1 MKTSITTQSDV
12 QAHLCKATKEKY
24 VKRALLVAALML
36 FGAQFAYGQR
46 DGVGSFVAT
55 DAHAF
60 DVVNLSNL
68 VPSFNIPLISKSGG
82 PLPVSLEIESNQS
95 CVVFQ
100 PPHNNGVGTYCGG
113 GAGQLISGL
122 YFIVQPL
129 WGISTNASSSTG
141 GNCTYYGINRLV
153 GIDNLSS
160 WAISTTN
167 LAFPSTCGST
177 SATVTTTDNTGITAT
192 LTAGSG
198 GVTVTAAH
206 RSSGVGFPGTY
217 QINDPFG
224 NGLSVNGTGPYT
236 LTDALGA
243 MTTLD
248 IPIEPTYYGYIDTT
262 GHAQTISLV
271 NGTQTTYQPIGNCG
285 TLNVGTQVT
294 PVSSVSFP
302 DGTSFG
308 FTWDTNNGG
317 IDGLIKSL
325 TLRTGGTITFTYGT
339 VYSCSGGWAY
349 NTLSRTTQDGTT
361 TYSLSYSNGITTTTV
376 LDPGKNKIV
385 YTFFGAPNGQNTGSN
400 PTLMQS
406 VTRYQNTGT
415 VASPVYTL
423 ISSTKYCYNNASCNT
438 APSFPI
444 TQVYTYEYAGTGS
457 TQMSHRVQ
465 TYDGY
470 GNTLTDSNTDSITG
484 QVKLTTYVYGT
495 YSGTYPN
502 GSCAALGNTKIHN
515 HVCTKTTTVG
525 GTQVAQNIY
534 AYNSNGALT
543 SSIDWLSG
551 TSHLT
556 TNYSPN
562 ANGTVA
568 SATAPNGQ
576 VTTYGYAATGSGG
589 CNGLLQTSSSTTV
602 NSVVISSSKTW
613 DCNGVV
619 VLTTTDPNGN
629 GTVAQYDSMF
639 RPTLTQD
646 QLGNQTSYASTSNSA
661 SITDPMNVYRIGY
674 VDNLGRT
681 IISQTKQSPG
691 SSNYDTVSTTYGWNG
706 TNFQTQTSVPCVQT
720 LDLSCPTVAFTAL
733 SNPAVGSVSSTNAN
747 GGTLTNARNAN
758 DISVTAGPA
767 PSGEHVKTSQTEVDG
782 FGRTKSV
789 CAVQISGGTA
799 CGQVMGNS
807 GILTS
812 SSYSFGTG
820 SSTVTTTR
828 GAQTH
833 TTVSDAIGR
842 TTSIT
847 TPEGGNTSYVYDS
860 DGASGCNTTAN
871 GSLVR
876 KNNIDGNF
884 ICYYHDGLGRV
895 TSTWTTAGVSGDYC
909 IYLVY
914 DATTNT
920 ILTKPSGATLSNL
933 VNHVVEALTTN
944 NDNGQGNGNCP
955 SIPLATANIE
965 SDEWFSY
972 DKDGRMT
979 DMWEWTAVGHTY
991 YHTTVVYDGDGV
1003 VTSMSGYPNNP
1014 TVTYTR
1020 DGEDRWNIAK
1030 LGTATLVNGV
1040 TYDAASRPTQIN
1052 IGTGTDK
1059 DTYSYDNVGNMKQY
1073 QFFVGSQNNKGVLT
1087 WNSIGSLGSLVITDG
1102 FNANNSQTCNYA
1114 YDDGARLVTD
1124 NCGSVW
1130 SQTFGYDQYDN
1141 LWQSGSSS
1149 FACAGCY
1156 NTSNNQYQTLGT
1168 TYDSNGNLTKDPA
1181 GNTFA
1186 YNVYGQLATINGGQ
1200 EIVYDAFGREVAN
1213 PSGTQSTEKL
1223 YSPMGFVGTLIS
1235 SGPSNSVI
1243 KLPGG
1248 GTLNSDGTGGVYYSH
1263 MDWLGSA
1270 RTQSAVSGG
1279 LTDDRSFAP
1288 YGEVYQTTNQDNP
1301 FLFAGTTSFLLAGT
1315 LYDTPNRELSAVAG
1329 RWNSPDP
1336 VHASWN
1342 AYSYPTDPNR
1352 QNDPTGLD
1360 GQSPCAAWGS
1370 CELANDHI
1378 SPLMS
1383 RFFAPD
1389 STKYGTDG
1397 RPAPWVLSN
1406 SNGAQNNNGNQ
1417 DGGLVYKSTP
1427 DSIDIKGLVKSF
1439 LRFFGIQFKS
1449 TPAAD
1454 TNTPQEIPLPANLL
1468 WIDEVV
1474 NGHGWTDHGQED
1486 FSSKQE
1492 YKQAILDTVQNAKG
1506 KDVQHPD
1513 KFRTLFWNDSD
1524 GFAVWRDKRH
1534 PDQGTGYFPDDP
1546 DAFKKQW
1553 GLE

>member
-1 MKTSITTQSDV
+1 M
-12 QAHLCKATKEKY
+12 
-24 VKRALLVAALML
+24 
-36 FGAQFAYGQR
+36 G
-46 DGVGSFVAT
+46 T
-55 DAHAF
+55 DATST
-60 DVVNLSNL
+60 SN
-68 VPSFNIPLISKSGG
+68 
-82 PLPVSLEIESNQS
+82 
-95 CVVFQ
+95 
-100 PPHNNGVGTYCGG
+100 
-113 GAGQLISGL
+113 
-122 YFIVQPL
+122 
-129 WGISTNASSSTG
+129 ST
-141 GNCTYYGINRLV
+141 CTFYTINHLV
-153 GIDNLSS
+153 GADNLSS
-160 WAISTTN
+160 YAIPSTN
-167 LAFPSTCGST
+167 LAYPSSCGT
-177 SATVTTTDNTGITAT
+177 VSATVTTVDNTGITAT
-192 LTAGSG
+192 LTA
-198 GVTVTAAH
+198 T
-206 RSSGVGFPGTY
+206 VGFPGVYITALHDASG
-217 QINDPFG
+217 NVGLSDPFG
-224 NGLSVNGTGPYT
+224 NSISITGTT
-236 LTDALGA
+236 VTDTLGA
-243 MTTLD
+243 VTTLSGSSTQ
-248 IPIEPTYYGYIDTT
+248 PSSYGYTDTT
-262 GHAQTISLV
+262 GHARTISLV

-285 TLNVGTQVT
+285 NLNVGSPVT
-294 PVSSVSFP
+294 PVSAIDFP

-339 VYSCSGGWAY
+339 VYSCDGRWAY
-349 NTLSRTTQDGTT
+349 NTLSRTTPDGTT
-361 TYSLSYSNGITTTTV
+361 QYSLTYSNGITTTAV
-376 LDPGKNKIV
+376 LDPGKNKTV
-385 YTFFGAPNGQNTGSN
+385 YTFFGAPNGLIGGS
-400 PTLMQS
+400 TVTQS
-406 VTRYQNTGT
+406 ISRYQNTGT
-415 VASPVYTL
+415 VSSPVYTL
-423 ISSTKYCYNNASCNT
+423 ISSTKYCYNNASCST
-438 APSFPI
+438 DPFFPI
-444 TQVYTYEYAGTGS
+444 TQLDTYEYAGTGS
-457 TQMSHRVQ
+457 TQMSHRVE

-484 QVKLTTYVYGT
+484 QVKLKTYVYGT

-502 GSCAALGNTKIHN
+502 GSCVALGNANIHN
-515 HVCTKTTTVG
+515 HLCTKTTTVG

-543 SSIDWLSG
+543 SSVDWLSS
-551 TSHLT
+551 TSHLA

-568 SATAPNGQ
+568 STTAPNGQ

-602 NSVVISSSKTW
+602 NSVVISSSKTL
-613 DCNGVV
+613 DCNDGV

-646 QLGNQTSYASTSNSA
+646 QLGNQTSYAYTGNSA
-661 SITDPMNVYRIGY
+661 SSTDPMNVYRIGY

-720 LDLSCPTVAFTAL
+720 PDQPCPTVALTAL
-733 SNPAVGSVSSTNAN
+733 TNPAVGSVSSTDAK
-747 GGTLTNARNAN
+747 GGTLTNAHNTN

-789 CAVQISGGTA
+789 CDVQIRGGTA

-833 TTVSDAIGR
+833 TTISDAIGR
-842 TTSIT
+842 TTLIT

-860 DGASGCNTTAN
+860 DGTSGCNTTAN

-876 KNNIDGNF
+876 KNNNDGNF

-909 IYLVY
+909 IYFVY

-933 VNHVVEALTTN
+933 VGHVVEALTTN

-955 SIPLATANIE
+955 SLPLATANIE

-979 DMWEWTAVGHTY
+979 DMWEWTAVGQTY
-991 YHTTVVYDGDGV
+991 YHTTVVHDGDGV

-1014 TVTYTR
+1014 TVTYTT

-1030 LGTATLVNGV
+1030 LGTTTLVNGV

-1059 DTYSYDNVGNMKQY
+1059 DTYSYDNVDNMTQY

-1087 WNSIGSLGSLVITDG
+1087 WNSIGSLGSLAITDG
-1102 FNANNSQTCNYA
+1102 FNTNNSQTCNYA
-1114 YDDGARLVTD
+1114 YDDVARLVTD

-1248 GTLNSDGTGGVYYSH
+1248 GTLNSDGAGGVYYNH

-1279 LTDDRSFAP
+1279 LRDDRSFAP

-1301 FLFAGTTSFLLAGT
+1301 FLFAGTTSFLLYGT

-1329 RWNSPDP
+1329 RWNLPDP
-1336 VHASWN
+1336 AHASWN

-1352 QNDPTGLD
+1352 QTDPTGLD
-1360 GQSPCAAWGS
+1360 GQSPCAGTGN

-1378 SPLMS
+1378 SPLMN
-1383 RFFAPD
+1383 RFFVPD

-1397 RPAPWVLSN
+1397 RPAPWLVSN
-1406 SNGAQNNNGNQ
+1406 SNGAQNQKSCGFFCGLGHGLSNLFHGHSWNYIKATVTAEDVGSHEVIREPNPTVTAITDLAGIAGLAADGKVGKVLGPLGAAASIGN
-1417 DGGLVYKSTP
+1417 DPSNKMNDVINIL
-1427 DSIDIKGLVKSF
+1427 GLVKGF
-1439 LRFFGIQFKS
+1439 EGLAITGAFNDLLEYGIHQDPKNILEDKS
-1449 TPAAD
+1449 DYVVPTRVYD
-1454 TNTPQEIPLPANLL
+1454 QEGNSVPNP
-1468 WIDEVV
+1468 D
-1474 NGHGWTDHGQED
+1474 
-1486 FSSKQE
+1486 
-1492 YKQAILDTVQNAKG
+1492 LDPCGGMCN
-1506 KDVQHPD
+1506 
-1513 KFRTLFWNDSD
+1513 N
-1524 GFAVWRDKRH
+1524 
-1534 PDQGTGYFPDDP
+1534 
-1546 DAFKKQW
+1546 
-1553 GLE
+1553 